1 MLDRMTSVAEQYG
14 CLRKLRSPM
23 LTGYWHS
30 GCRSCTWV
38 TRSRDVAGDPAAK
51 ALRIACRRTTRSFGV
66 RNDRSYCASKCQ
78 QRAFMHPSGCE
89 MLTRVC

>member
-23 LTGYWHS
+23 LTATGI
-30 GCRSCTWV
+30 RVAESCTWV

-51 ALRIACRRTTRSFGV
+51 ALRIACSGLLAPSASGMIDPTVPSNVSTRV
-66 RNDRSYCASKCQ
+66 YASKWL
-78 QRAFMHPSGCE
+78 RN
-89 MLTRVC
+89 V